1 MSMRLNMADG
11 NVVEFDGLDA
21 EAFMDRLFAAGTAG
35 PAKPK
40 LRQAADDAFASVVE
54 TAAERQQEWIE
65 SRLRLRRPFAHR
77 AAANG
82 RHKSVLELLTREDD
96 KAFVKALIRNSE
108 WTFMLQVWK
117 ETPPPEGG
125 SQAHTAAGKL
135 FVRVQKALRQVGFP
149 LQQLEVKRGLP
160 FGRGRGAKKGTGYRL
175 TDAGRQWLSKA
186 QSETDVSV

>member
-1 MSMRLNMADG
+1 MSLLMTLPNGSVLKLTDEHAD
-11 NVVEFDGLDA
+11 
-21 EAFMDRLFAAGTAG
+21 AFMASLAESVSG

-40 LRQAADDAFASVVE
+40 MAPSSEDIVDAAVRLE
-54 TAAERQQEWIE
+54 EQQERIAN
-65 SRLRLRRPFAHR
+65 RLRLRRPFAHR

-96 KAFVKALIRNSE
+96 KAFVKALIQNSE

-175 TDAGRQWLSKA
+175 TDVGRQWLSKA
-186 QSETDVSV
+186 QSETDASV